1 VVVCLLMRRLML
13 AACLVCAACTP
24 TTETSAQ
31 SPGTSFVATPR
42 VTPVSSAAAGATL
55 SREPATLPVFPE
67 EAAVVA
73 ALNSAGIPLTLIG
86 ASKFETLLGDRQRA
100 RVFIA
105 APGAGGA
112 GADILFL
119 ERPINNVRVCAS
131 QAASGPRYD
140 IFIGDRFVDSGEGQ
154 TAFYSI
160 SGRYFIQS
168 FDKRF
173 SDALMAGL
181 GTVTPPC

>member
-1 VVVCLLMRRLML
+1 MLMRGLVL
-13 AACLVCAACTP
+13 AACLICAACTP

-42 VTPVSSAAAGATL
+42 ITPVPSAAAATTP
-55 SREPATLPVFPE
+55 SRDPATLPVFPE

-73 ALNSAGIPLTLIG
+73 ALDAAGIRLTVIG
-86 ASKFETLLGDRQRA
+86 DSKFETLLGDRQRA

-105 APGAGGA
+105 APGGAGA

-119 ERPINNVRVCAS
+119 ERPIDNVRVCAS
-131 QAASGPRYD
+131 NASGTRYD
-140 IFIGDRFVDSGEGQ
+140 IFIGDRLVDSGEGQ
-154 TAFYSI
+154 TAYYSI
-160 SGRYFIQS
+160 NGRYFIQS

>member
-1 VVVCLLMRRLML
+1 MVVCLLMRRLVL

-24 TTETSAQ
+24 ITEMSAQ

-42 VTPVSSAAAGATL
+42 VTAAASAGAGSTL
-55 SREPATLPVFPE
+55 SRDPATLPVFPE

-73 ALNSAGIPLTLIG
+73 ALDAAGIRLTVIG

-119 ERPINNVRVCAS
+119 ERPIDNVRVCAS

-140 IFIGDRFVDSGEGQ
+140 IFIGDRLVDSGEGQ

-160 SGRYFIQS
+160 SGQYFIQS

-181 GTVTPPC
+181 GTVAPPC